1 MLPVSKDNLCIFG
14 ILVCIVGLFYLYKEI
29 TNMKKS
35 VVSGGRPSQSVP
47 LESFIPQRV
56 HTPVY
61 DTPVVAPQ
69 PQPQVVQSPS
79 PPVASKEE

>member
-1 MLPVSKDNLCIFG
+1 MLPISKDNLCIFG

-29 TNMKKS
+29 TKIKKS

-69 PQPQVVQSPS
+69 PQAVQPPPPP